1 MSDVAEGVRARLAR
15 DLPPELSEVLLPAL
29 RLRVAGGRLHA
40 VLPNRIWLDAFK
52 AGAQEVAERAAS
64 AAGLTLALAVRED
77 AAADL
82 VRTLDAFAEDPGN
95 QLALAA
101 CRRVVR
107 EPGLAH
113 NPLYLHGPSGTGKS
127 YLLAAVAA
135 EFGVTA
141 GESGAVLFSGDEFVA
156 TWAQALAGREAH
168 PLKELV
174 EGSVLIACDGI
185 DALSGRQLAQEQFF
199 LLVNSALDRGQQV
212 LVSGREPPHRLA
224 DVEARLATRLG
235 WGLTVALEQP
245 LLETRIAVL
254 KRLSPAAAEIDPG
267 ELASLVETW
276 GADMHAIADLA
287 ARIDLGERP
296 DAPGA
301 EVASF
306 DRILQAVALRY
317 GVRPGDIT
325 GAGRT
330 RQVAR
335 ARQAA
340 LLLGRR
346 LTGHSL
352 VALGG
357 MVGGRDHSTVLYGI
371 HQAELRQAEDA
382 EFAREIGEI
391 TREVRGERRS

>member
-1 MSDVAEGVRARLAR
+1 MRIVDPECSD
-15 DLPPELSEVLLPAL
+15 
-29 RLRVAGGRLHA
+29 
-40 VLPNRIWLDAFK
+40 
-52 AGAQEVAERAAS
+52 
-64 AAGLTLALAVRED
+64 ALADPEQENFEHFLPQPG
-77 AAADL
+77 AA
-82 VRTLDAFAEDPGN
+82 RTLDGFAEDPGN

-101 CRRVVR
+101 CRRIVR

-113 NPLYLHGPSGTGKS
+113 NPLYLHGPGGTGKS

-135 EFGVTA
+135 EFGAAA
-141 GESGAVLFSGDEFVA
+141 GEEGAALFTGDEFVA

-199 LLVNSALDRGQQV
+199 LMVNSALDRGQQV
-212 LVSGREPPHRLA
+212 LVAGRVPPHRLP
-224 DVEARLATRLG
+224 DVEERLATRLG
-235 WGLTVALEQP
+235 WGLTVALESP

-254 KRLSPAAAEIDPG
+254 KRLSPVAAEIDPG
-267 ELASLVETW
+267 ELAGLVETW
-276 GADMHAIADLA
+276 GGDMHAIADLA
-287 ARIDLGERP
+287 ARIELGERP
-296 DAPGA
+296 DAAGA
-301 EVASF
+301 EIASF
-306 DRILQAVALRY
+306 DRILQAVASRY

-325 GAGRT
+325 GAGRA
-330 RQVAR
+330 RQIAR

-371 HQAELRQAEDA
+371 GQAEQRLAEDPD
-382 EFAREIGEI
+382 FAKDIAEI
-391 TREVRGERRS
+391 TREVRGERR

>member
-1 MSDVAEGVRARLAR
+1 MSDAADGVRGQLAR
-15 DLPPELSEVLLPAL
+15 ELPPELSEVLLPAL
-29 RLRVAGGRLHA
+29 RLRVSAGRLYA
-40 VLPNRIWLDAFK
+40 VLPNRIWLDAFR
-52 AGAQEVAERAAS
+52 AGAQEAAERAAA
-64 AAGLTLALAVRED
+64 AAGLTLSVAARED
-77 AAADL
+77 AAAD
-82 VRTLDAFAEDPGN
+82 VARTLDAFAEDPGN

-141 GESGAVLFSGDEFVA
+141 GEEGAVLFSGDEFVA
-156 TWAQALAGREAH
+156 TWAQALAGREPH
-168 PLKELV
+168 PLKDLV
-174 EGSVLIACDGI
+174 QGSVLIACDGI

-212 LVSGREPPHRLA
+212 LVSGREPPHRLP
-224 DVEARLATRLG
+224 DVEERLATRLG

-254 KRLSPAAAEIDPG
+254 KRLSTAAAEIPPG
-267 ELASLVETW
+267 ELATLVEAW
-276 GADMHAIADLA
+276 GGDMHAVADLA

-301 EVASF
+301 ELASF
-306 DRILQAVALRY
+306 DRILQAVAQRY

-325 GAGRT
+325 GSGRT

-371 HQAELRQAEDA
+371 HQAEERLAADA
-382 EFAREIGEI
+382 EFAREIGELS
-391 TREVRGERRS
+391 REVRGERRG

>member
-1 MSDVAEGVRARLAR
+1 VSGVADEVRSRLAAE
-15 DLPPELSEVLLPAL
+15 LPPELTEVLLPAL
-29 RLRVAGGRLHA
+29 RLRVSAGRLHA

-52 AGAQEVAERAAS
+52 SAALEATERAAK
-64 AAGLTLALAVRED
+64 AAGLSLSVAARED
-77 AAADL
+77 ASTDVA
-82 VRTLDAFAEDPGN
+82 RTLDGFAEDPGN
-95 QLALAA
+95 QLGLAA

-127 YLLAAVAA
+127 HLLAAVAA
-135 EFGVTA
+135 EFGVIA
-141 GESGAVLFSGDEFVA
+141 GEEGAALFSGDEFVA
-156 TWAQALAGREAH
+156 TWAQALAGREPH
-168 PLKELV
+168 PLKDLV
-174 EGSVLIACDGI
+174 ESSALIACDGI

-212 LVSGREPPHRLA
+212 VVAGREPPHRLI

-235 WGLTVALEQP
+235 WGLTVAMERP
-245 LLETRIAVL
+245 LLETRIVVL
-254 KRLSPAAAEIDPG
+254 KRLSSAAAELDPG
-267 ELASLVETW
+267 ELTGLVETW
-276 GADMHAIADLA
+276 AADMHGVADLA
-287 ARIDLGERP
+287 ARIELGERP

-301 EVASF
+301 EIASF
-306 DRILQAVALRY
+306 DRILQAVAQRY

-325 GAGRT
+325 GAGRM

-371 HQAELRQAEDA
+371 HQAEQRLAEDSD
-382 EFAREIGEI
+382 FAREMAEI
-391 TREVRGERRS
+391 TRDVRSDRRA